1 MSQMMNTLILK
12 DQMAEELESIDTM
25 LDKVGVLGSRLKRR
39 ISIDKRMIERR
50 DKRISD
56 LVGMNNEL
64 EGMNR
69 RNEARMCLELSR
81 LVNLLESAIDPKI
94 LDRDEETVLNPLD
107 ENF

>member
-1 MSQMMNTLILK
+1 MMNTLILK